1 MKILGKLSSC
11 FMPKSKYFTCFFHK
25 SLNSVNREISTEPLL
40 LADIEKSI
48 AQEMHGIKFKKAKT
62 IEEAKDYA
70 INILG
75 IKKYEVNDL
84 EIANQFNLSTTRA
97 FNKTRTHDI
106 IPDEVDIGYI
116 DKYISMSKNEYN
128 NTPAATLFLRNGNQ
142 KVRLNQAY
150 FENIDRRLEKLL
162 ENYRNFGQISK
173 TKKGFEQ
180 INLVC
185 SYRYNHSLNRYY
197 KLYQEG
203 KLTTKAKAD
212 FDSLLT
218 IAQSEEA
225 SLLNRKISVID
236 IIRQHLGIDL
246 SHLPPKEYEIEVRKA
261 LLNMQNK
268 NKIALSTGRQRKA
281 VGLDNCILHEE
292 GHVWNNKTLGT
303 DAIKNKTFTGDKE
316 TDIAYHQITPY
327 AAKTPN
333 EMIGEA
339 ISGIL
344 SGEKYSDEVY
354 DIFKKYAGKMIDY
367 SS

>member
-1 MKILGKLSSC
+1 MRILGKLSNC
-11 FMPKSKYFTCFFHK
+11 FVPKSKLFTKLFRK
-25 SLNSVNREISTEPLL
+25 SLNNVNREISIEPLL
-40 LADIEKSI
+40 FADLEKSI
-48 AQEMHGIKFKKAKT
+48 AQEKHGIKFKKAKT

-70 INILG
+70 TNILG
-75 IKKYEVNDL
+75 IKKYEINDL

-116 DKYISMSKNEYN
+116 DKYVSLSKNEYN
-128 NTPAATLFLRNGNQ
+128 NTPAATLFLKNGNQ

-150 FENIDRRLEKLL
+150 FENIDRRLENLL
-162 ENYRNFGQISK
+162 ENYRNLGQISK

-185 SYRYNHSLNRYY
+185 GYRYNHSLNRYY

-203 KLTTKAKAD
+203 KLTTKAKTD

-225 SLLNRKISVID
+225 SLLNRKNSVID

-246 SHLPPKEYEIEVRKA
+246 SHLSPKEYEIEARKA

-268 NKIALSTGRQRKA
+268 NKIALGTGRQRRA

-292 GHVWNNKTLGT
+292 GHIWHNKTLGT
-303 DAIKNKTFTGDKE
+303 DALKNKTFKCDKE
-316 TDIAYHQITPY
+316 ADIAYLQITPY
-327 AAKTPN
+327 AAQSPQ
-333 EMIGEA
+333 EMIGES

-344 SGEKYSDEVY
+344 SGETYSDEVY
-354 DIFKKYAGKMIDY
+354 NIFKKYAGKMIDI
-367 SS
+367 SC